1 MDGYRKQHNVRVWV
15 VAMTQKPYMGDQE
28 LLSAYLDNQLED
40 TERLSLEQRLSVEP
54 ALQTELEELRAVV
67 QMCWQLEPVP
77 LPRSFTLDI
86 TTLQRKRPWWRGGW
100 VWTGAGVLATLL
112 FALVLSS
119 LFGTTSSSMPQ
130 QVAQATRIV
139 HEEQAM
145 APEAPSSTTI
155 ALAPSVPQV
164 AQAPANRM
172 EASASAY
179 GAPAWTQT
187 TTLPAPYL
195 TPVPSVETRSFITR
209 PSQVNPTTSAADTA
223 AMVPHEAEASRGTH
237 DGIAEEEAM
246 AESSAKDTLQSE
258 AAYSGD
264 TTLDELDQTAA
275 VAPSET
281 SSPIE
286 QAQEQEA
293 KSQWLLLTGLTVVV
307 VMVSMVLAVVAF
319 LRRRTAQS
327 Q

>member
-1 MDGYRKQHNVRVWV
+1 
-15 VAMTQKPYMGDQE
+15 MTQQQDMGDQE
-28 LLSAYLDNQLED
+28 LLSAYLDNQLEE

-54 ALQTELEELRAVV
+54 TLQTELEELRAVV

-86 TTLQRKRPWWRGGW
+86 PTLQRKRPWWRGGW

-112 FALVLSS
+112 FAFVLSS

-130 QVAQATRIV
+130 QVAQATSTV

-145 APEAPSSTTI
+145 ASEAPSSTTI

-179 GAPAWTQT
+179 GVPAWTQT
-187 TTLPAPYL
+187 TTLPAPYM

-209 PSQVNPTTSAADTA
+209 PSQVNPTASAADA
-223 AMVPHEAEASRGTH
+223 AAIAPHEAEASIETH
-237 DGIAEEEAM
+237 DGIAEEEA
-246 AESSAKDTLQSE
+246 EDSAKDTLQSG
-258 AAYSGD
+258 AAYPGD
-264 TTLDELDQTAA
+264 TTQDELDQPAA

-286 QAQEQEA
+286 QAQGQEA

-307 VMVSMVLAVVAF
+307 VMVPIVLAVVAF
-319 LRRRTAQS
+319 LRRRTAQ
-327 Q
+327 